1 MEIIEDQDPG
11 RDPDRGVIDDPSQ
24 GQCLLLH
31 GDATDPNQ
39 EVYHHLTRGV
49 PDHHLPESPGVDP
62 GPCLPHTSEPPNP
75 GLVLGPVRPH
85 AGNGRRRGAPL
96 QITEYNHF
104 IK

>member
-1 MEIIEDQDPG
+1 MEQSNFKLSTF
-11 RDPDRGVIDDPSQ
+11 PSYV
-24 GQCLLLH
+24 
-31 GDATDPNQ
+31 ASYSDPNQ

-96 QITEYNHF
+96 QITECEWF
-104 IK
+104 